1 MPARLRRVWA
11 VLAVA
16 LLAVV
21 VASPA
26 SAHTDLV
33 SSDPENGATLEAAP
47 DQITLKFAEAVL
59 SSGAQIVAKS
69 ADGTKVDLGPAAV
82 SGAKVT
88 STWPSDAADGAYKVS
103 WRVSGEDGHPLEGT
117 FGFSIK
123 GSEPA
128 ATASAEPV
136 APVESASPV
145 SDTTEESGSG
155 ANLLLPALFVAA
167 LAVVGFF
174 VWRSRAN

>member
-11 VLAVA
+11 

-21 VASPA
+21 LLATAVASPA
-26 SAHTDLV
+26 AAHTDLV
-33 SSDPENGATLEAAP
+33 SSSPDNGATLDTPP

-69 ADGTKVDLGPAAV
+69 ADGTKVDLGPAEV

-88 STWPSDAADGAYKVS
+88 AVWPADAADGAYKVS
-103 WRVSGEDGHPLEGT
+103 WRVAGADGHPLDGT
-117 FGFSIK
+117 FGFSVK
-123 GSEPA
+123 SAEPA

-136 APVESASPV
+136 APAASASPV
-145 SDTTEESGSG
+145 SDTQSGSG
-155 ANLLLPALFVAA
+155 VNLVLPALFVVA
-167 LAVVGFF
+167 LAAVGFF
-174 VWRSRAN
+174 VWRSRGN